1 MQLTDLSA
9 DALSRAIHAKEVSC
23 REVMRAT
30 LDRIAAVNPRVN
42 AIVNVQDERDLLRQA
57 DARDAELARGDSR
70 GWMHGMPQA
79 IKDAAETKGIPTT
92 LGSPLLANHVP
103 RHDALMV
110 ERMKAAGCIVVGKTN
125 TPEFGLGS
133 HTFNEVFGVTRNAF
147 DASKSA
153 GGSSGGAAVALATHM
168 LAVADG
174 SDFMG
179 SLRNPAGW
187 NDVYGFRPSQ
197 GRVPRW
203 PVADVWVALLSTEGP
218 MGLTVKDV
226 AALLDVQAGWDART
240 PLAIAAKESFA
251 AKVDDFEPRGV
262 RIGWLGDLD
271 GYLAM
276 EPGVADVCGRALARI
291 AEAGGTVEPA
301 ALGFA
306 PERVWQTW
314 LVWRRWSV
322 AARIAPHL
330 HDPANRARIKPEA
343 LWEYDQGQG
352 LTGMDTVHACAERTA
367 FYSAMLR
374 LFERYDALALPTAQ
388 VWPFAAEWRWPREV
402 AGRTMDTYHRWMEV
416 VIYATL
422 AGLPCIAMPAGFG
435 ANRLPMGVQLIGRPH
450 GDLGVLQLARAFE
463 RIGVGPTRSV
473 AAGGAVPN

>member
-251 AKVDDFEPRGV
+251 AKVDDFDPRGV

-367 FYSAMLR
+367 FYNAMLR

>member
-1 MQLTDLSA
+1 
-9 DALSRAIHAKEVSC
+9 
-23 REVMRAT
+23 
-30 LDRIAAVNPRVN
+30 
-42 AIVNVQDERDLLRQA
+42 
-57 DARDAELARGDSR
+57 
-70 GWMHGMPQA
+70 
-79 IKDAAETKGIPTT
+79 
-92 LGSPLLANHVP
+92 
-103 RHDALMV
+103 
-110 ERMKAAGCIVVGKTN
+110 
-125 TPEFGLGS
+125 
-133 HTFNEVFGVTRNAF
+133 
-147 DASKSA
+147 
-153 GGSSGGAAVALATHM
+153 M

-203 PVADVWVALLSTEGP
+203 PAADVWVALLSTEGP
-218 MGLTVKDV
+218 MGRTVKDV
-226 AALLDVQAGWDART
+226 AALLDVQSGWDART

-251 AKVDDFEPRGV
+251 ANVDRFDPRGV

-271 GYLAM
+271 GYLPM
-276 EPGVADVCGRALARI
+276 EPGVADVCARALARI
-291 AEAGGTVEPA
+291 EDAGGTVEPA

-306 PERVWQTW
+306 PERVWETW

-330 HDPANRARIKPEA
+330 RDPANRARIKPEA

-367 FYSAMLR
+367 FYNAMLR

-388 VWPFAAEWRWPREV
+388 VWPFPAEWRWPREV
-402 AGRTMDTYHRWMEV
+402 AGRAMDTYHRWMEA

-435 ANRLPMGVQLIGRPH
+435 ATGLPMGVQLIGRPH

-473 AAGGAVPN
+473 AAGGVTPS

>member
-203 PVADVWVALLSTEGP
+203 PAADVWVALLSTEGP
-218 MGLTVKDV
+218 MGRTVKDV

-251 AKVDDFEPRGV
+251 AKVDDFDPRGV

>member
-1 MQLTDLSA
+1 MQLTDLDA

-42 AIVNVQDERDLLRQA
+42 AIVSVQDEGDLLRQA
-57 DARDAELARGDSR
+57 DARDAALARGESL

-79 IKDAAETKGIPTT
+79 IKDAAETKGITTT
-92 LGSPLLANHVP
+92 LGSPLLASHVP

-110 ERMKAAGCIVVGKTN
+110 ERMRAAGCIVVGKTN

-147 DASKSA
+147 DDAKSA

-203 PVADVWVALLSTEGP
+203 PAADVWVALLSTEGP
-218 MGLTVKDV
+218 MGRTVKDV
-226 AALLDVQAGWDART
+226 AALLDVQSGWDART

-251 AKVDDFEPRGV
+251 ANVDRFDPRGV

-276 EPGVADVCGRALARI
+276 EPGIADVCGRALARI
-291 AEAGGTVEPA
+291 GDAGGIVEPA

-306 PERVWQTW
+306 PERIWQTW

-330 HDPANRARIKPEA
+330 RDPANRARIKPEA

-352 LTGMDTVHACAERTA
+352 LTGMDTVNACAERTT
-367 FYSAMLR
+367 FYNAMLR

-388 VWPFAAEWRWPREV
+388 CWPFPAEWRWPREV

-435 ANRLPMGVQLIGRPH
+435 ASGLPIGVQLIGRPH

-463 RIGVGPTRSV
+463 RIGVGPTKSV
-473 AAGGAVPN
+473 APGGARGI

>member
-1 MQLTDLSA
+1 MQPTDLDA
-9 DALSRAIHAKEVSC
+9 DALSRSIHSREVSC

-42 AIVNVQDERDLLRQA
+42 AIVSLQDESDLLRQA
-57 DARDAELARGDSR
+57 DERDAALARGQSC

-79 IKDAAETKGIPTT
+79 IKDAAETKGIATT
-92 LGSPLLANHVP
+92 LGSPLLADHVP

-203 PVADVWVALLSTEGP
+203 PSADVWVALLSTEGP
-218 MGLTVKDV
+218 MGRSVTDV

-251 AKVDDFEPRGV
+251 ANVDGFDPRGV

-271 GYLAM
+271 GYLAI
-276 EPGVADVCGRALARI
+276 EPGIVDVCARALARI
-291 AEAGGTVEPA
+291 EGAGGIVEPV

-330 HDPANRARIKPEA
+330 RDPANRARIKPEA
-343 LWEYDQGQG
+343 LWEHDQGQG

-367 FYSAMLR
+367 FHNAMLR
-374 LFERYDALALPTAQ
+374 LFERYDALALPSAQ
-388 VWPFAAEWRWPREV
+388 VWPFPAEWRWPREI
-402 AGRTMDTYHRWMEV
+402 AGRAMDTYHRWMEV
-416 VIYATL
+416 VVYATL

-435 ANRLPMGVQLIGRPH
+435 AQGLPIGVQLIGRPH

-463 RIGVGPTRSV
+463 RIGVGPSRSV
-473 AAGGAVPN
+473 APGGAAGA